1 MNAGGAL
8 LPLSGVRVLDLTRH
22 AAGPF
27 ATRLLADYGA
37 EVVKVERPH
46 SGDPTRGMGP
56 FHGNEPGPERSG
68 LFLFLNTGKKSV
80 TLNLKSARGRELALA
95 LAERADV
102 VVENFAPRVL
112 PALGLDYTAV
122 SARNPRVV
130 MTSVS
135 NFGQTGPRR
144 DWRGSDLTLYAMAG
158 PMLNTGHTDREPL
171 KVAGRIPSYHVG
183 ATAAGATAIALLAAE
198 ETGEGDHVDVSFFET
213 WMGAIDRR
221 TTNLLGHQY
230 SGNIST
236 RPAVGQMLGS
246 GIWPCLDGF
255 FFTTLVA
262 PRFPAMA
269 RMIGA
274 ERLLDDPDW
283 STPAARSHPDR
294 TDEFAALTIGWMIER
309 TRAEIRD
316 EVDRYGI
323 YGGPI
328 NTIEDFLTNEHFLA
342 RDFFQEID
350 HPSTGPVTYPGY
362 TFRITS
368 EESETPQPQEP
379 RRRAPLLGE
388 HTEEVLGDM
397 LGVAPAEVERLRAE
411 GVI

>member
-1 MNAGGAL
+1 M
-8 LPLSGVRVLDLTRH
+8 LDLTWH

-37 EVVKVERPH
+37 EVIKVERPG
-46 SGDPTRGMGP
+46 SGDPTRHMAP
-56 FHGNEPGPERSG
+56 FYKNEPGLERSG
-68 LFLFLNTGKKSV
+68 LFLFLNTGKKSI
-80 TLNLKSARGRELALA
+80 TLDLKGERGRDIALR
-95 LAERADV
+95 LAEAADI

-112 PALGLDYTAV
+112 PGLGLDYAAI
-122 SARNPRVV
+122 SARNPRAV
-130 MTSVS
+130 MTSIS
-135 NFGQTGPRR
+135 NFGQSGPHR
-144 DWRGSDLTLYAMAG
+144 DWRGSDLTLYAMSG
-158 PMLNTGHTDREPL
+158 PMLNTGHADREPL

-183 ATAAGATAIALLAAE
+183 ATAAGATAIALLGAE
-198 ETGEGDHVDVSFFET
+198 ETGEGDHIDVNFFET

-221 TTNLLGHQY
+221 TTSLLGHQY
-230 SGNIST
+230 TGNIST

-274 ERLLDDPDW
+274 EHLIDDPDW

-294 TDEFAALTIGWMIER
+294 TDEFAAMTIGWMIER

-316 EVDRYGI
+316 EVDKYGI

-328 NTIEDFLTNEHFLA
+328 NTIEDFVTNEHFLA
-342 RDFFQEID
+342 RGFFQDIE
-350 HPSTGPVTYPGY
+350 HPTTGPVTYPGY
-362 TFRITS
+362 SFRITAEAS
-368 EESETPQPQEP
+368 EHPQPDVP
-379 RRRAPLLGE
+379 RRRAPMLGE
-388 HTEEVLGDM
+388 HTEEVLGDL
-397 LGVAPAEVERLRAE
+397 LGVDVTGMGHLRAE
-411 GVI
+411 GVV